1 MNTGDSFMTMRDE
14 ERIVLTKKGTVFF
27 IAFALAIV
35 GLALLVSAWMNA
47 LTLTVAPPMGE
58 EILRVTGLQF
68 ETGYLNLTVKNTVA
82 RNVEIRQVAI
92 ENMDRPE
99 VPEFKAIA
107 YELVPAGEQISFSI
121 SYEWISGD
129 TYQVRLTNSQGNL
142 FLWTAV
148 AP

>member
-68 ETGYLNLTVKNTVA
+68 ETGYLNLTVKNTGA